1 MQKIVLDTNVV
12 VASLISNGIPFK
24 IINELAF
31 ENKVTVCISGP
42 IFDEYVEVLSR
53 PKFSV
58 FKDFKSRAETFIT
71 KIQEVAV
78 KFSPDI
84 KLNVISDEADNRF
97 LELSVYAKADYLITG
112 NTNDFTEDKYEN
124 VDIVTPREFWDKH
137 EE

>member
-84 KLNVISDEADNRF
+84 TLNVISDDED
-97 LELSVYAKADYLITG
+97 DYCIY
-112 NTNDFTEDKYEN
+112 FRK
-124 VDIVTPREFWDKH
+124 
-137 EE
+137 

>member
-24 IINELAF
+24 IISELAF

-78 KFSPDI
+78 KYSPDI

-124 VDIVTPREFWDKH
+124 VDIVTPREYWDNH
-137 EE
+137 SE

>member
-42 IFDEYVEVLSR
+42 IFEEYVEVLSR

-78 KFSPDI
+78 KYSPDI

-124 VDIVTPREFWDKH
+124 VDIVTPREYWDNH
-137 EE
+137 SV

>member
-42 IFDEYVEVLSR
+42 IFEEYVEVLSR

-112 NTNDFTEDKYEN
+112 NTNDFTENKYEN
-124 VDIVTPREFWDKH
+124 VDIVTPREYWDKH
-137 EE
+137 SE

>member
-31 ENKVTVCISGP
+31 ENKITVCISGP
-42 IFDEYVEVLSR
+42 IFEEYVEVLSR

-124 VDIVTPREFWDKH
+124 VDIVTPREYWEKH
-137 EE
+137 SM

>member
-42 IFDEYVEVLSR
+42 IFEEYVEVLSR

-112 NTNDFTEDKYEN
+112 NTNDFTENKNEN
-124 VDIVTPREFWDKH
+124 VDIVTPREYWDKH
-137 EE
+137 SE

>member
-84 KLNVISDEADNRF
+84 TLNVISDEADNRF

-124 VDIVTPREFWDKH
+124 VDIVTPREFWDKYS
-137 EE
+137 E

>member
-84 KLNVISDEADNRF
+84 TLNVISDEADNRF

-112 NTNDFTEDKYEN
+112 NTNDFTKDKYEN
-124 VDIVTPREFWDKH
+124 VDIVTPREFWDKYS
-137 EE
+137 E

>member
-84 KLNVISDEADNRF
+84 TLNVISDEADNRF

-112 NTNDFTEDKYEN
+112 NTNDFTKDKYEN
-124 VDIVTPREFWDKH
+124 VDIVTPREFWVKYS
-137 EE
+137 E

>member
-31 ENKVTVCISGP
+31 ENKVIICISGP
-42 IFDEYVEVLSR
+42 IFEEYVEVLSR

-58 FKDFKSRAETFIT
+58 FKDFKSRADTFIS
-71 KIQEVAV
+71 KIQEVAI

-112 NTNDFTEDKYEN
+112 NTTDFTEKKYEN
-124 VDIVTPREFWDKH
+124 VDIVTPREYWDKH
-137 EE
+137 SE

>member
-12 VASLISNGIPFK
+12 VASLISNGVPFK

-42 IFDEYVEVLSR
+42 IFEEYVEVLSR

-137 EE
+137 SE

>member
-84 KLNVISDEADNRF
+84 TLNVISDEADNRF
-97 LELSVYAKADYLITG
+97 LELSVHAKANYLITG

-124 VDIVTPREFWDKH
+124 VDIVTPREFWVKYS
-137 EE
+137 E

>member
-112 NTNDFTEDKYEN
+112 NTNDFTKDKYEN
-124 VDIVTPREFWDKH
+124 VDIVTPREFWVKYS
-137 EE
+137 E

>member
-1 MQKIVLDTNVV
+1 MQRIVLDTNVV

-42 IFDEYVEVLSR
+42 IFEEYVEVLSR

-112 NTNDFTEDKYEN
+112 NTNDFTENKYKN
-124 VDIVTPREFWDKH
+124 VDIVTPREYWEKYS
-137 EE
+137 E

>member
-84 KLNVISDEADNRF
+84 TLNVISDEADNRF
-97 LELSVYAKADYLITG
+97 LEISVYAKADYLITG
-112 NTNDFTEDKYEN
+112 NTNDFTKDKYEN
-124 VDIVTPREFWDKH
+124 VDIVTPREFWVKYS
-137 EE
+137 E

>member
-78 KFSPDI
+78 KYSPDI

-112 NTNDFTEDKYEN
+112 NTNDFTKDKYEN
-124 VDIVTPREFWDKH
+124 VDIVTPREFWVKYS
-137 EE
+137 E

>member
-84 KLNVISDEADNRF
+84 TLNVISGEADNRF

-112 NTNDFTEDKYEN
+112 NTNDFTKDKYEN
-124 VDIVTPREFWDKH
+124 VDIVTPREFWDKYS
-137 EE
+137 E

>member
-1 MQKIVLDTNVV
+1 MQRIVLDTNVV

-42 IFDEYVEVLSR
+42 IFEEYVEVLSR

-112 NTNDFTEDKYEN
+112 NTNDFTENKYEN
-124 VDIVTPREFWDKH
+124 VDIVTPREYWEKYS
-137 EE
+137 E

>member
-42 IFDEYVEVLSR
+42 IFEEYVEVLSR

-78 KFSPDI
+78 KYSPDI

-124 VDIVTPREFWDKH
+124 VDIVTPREYWDNH
-137 EE
+137 SE

>member
-84 KLNVISDEADNRF
+84 TLNVISDEADNRF

-112 NTNDFTEDKYEN
+112 NTNDFTKDKYEN
-124 VDIVTPREFWDKH
+124 VDIVTPREFWDKFS
-137 EE
+137 E

>member
-31 ENKVTVCISGP
+31 ENKVTICLSSP
-42 IFDEYVEVLSR
+42 IFEEYVEVLSR

-58 FKDFKSRAETFIT
+58 FKDFKIRAETFIT

-97 LELSVYAKADYLITG
+97 LELSVYAKADSLITG
-112 NTNDFTEDKYEN
+112 NINDFTEDKYEN

-137 EE
+137 SE

>member
-42 IFDEYVEVLSR
+42 IFEEYVEVLSR

-112 NTNDFTEDKYEN
+112 NTNDFTENKYEN
-124 VDIVTPREFWDKH
+124 VDIVTPREYWEKYS
-137 EE
+137 E

>member
-42 IFDEYVEVLSR
+42 IFEEYVEVLSR

-58 FKDFKSRAETFIT
+58 FKDVKSRAETFIT

-78 KFSPDI
+78 KYSPDI

-124 VDIVTPREFWDKH
+124 VDIVTPREYWDNH
-137 EE
+137 SE

>member
-12 VASLISNGIPFK
+12 VASLISNGVPFK

-42 IFDEYVEVLSR
+42 IFEEYVEVLSR

>member
-31 ENKVTVCISGP
+31 ANKVTVCISGP

-53 PKFSV
+53 PKFSI
-58 FKDFKSRAETFIT
+58 FKDFKSRADTFIS

-78 KFSPDI
+78 KYSPDI
-84 KLNVISDEADNRF
+84 KLNIITDEADNRF

-112 NTNDFTEDKYEN
+112 NRNDFKEDKYEN

-137 EE
+137 SQ

>member
-84 KLNVISDEADNRF
+84 TLNVISDEADNRF

-124 VDIVTPREFWDKH
+124 VDIVTPREFWDKFS
-137 EE
+137 E

>member
-84 KLNVISDEADNRF
+84 TLNVISDEADNRF

>member
-42 IFDEYVEVLSR
+42 IFEEYVEVLSR

-112 NTNDFTEDKYEN
+112 NTNDFTENKYEN

-137 EE
+137 SE

>member
-42 IFDEYVEVLSR
+42 IFEEYVEVLSR

-97 LELSVYAKADYLITG
+97 LELSVYAQADYLITG
-112 NTNDFTEDKYEN
+112 NTNDFTENKYEN
-124 VDIVTPREFWDKH
+124 VDIVTPREYWDKYS
-137 EE
+137 E

>member
-42 IFDEYVEVLSR
+42 IFEEYVEVLSR

-78 KFSPDI
+78 KYSPDI

-124 VDIVTPREFWDKH
+124 VDIVTPREYWDKYS
-137 EE
+137 E

>member
-31 ENKVTVCISGP
+31 ENKVIVCISGP
-42 IFDEYVEVLSR
+42 IFEEYVEVLSR

-84 KLNVISDEADNRF
+84 TLSVISDEADNRF
-97 LELSVYAKADYLITG
+97 LELSIYAKADYLITG
-112 NTNDFTEDKYEN
+112 NTNDFTQSKYEN
-124 VDIVTPREFWDKH
+124 VDIVTPREYWDKH
-137 EE
+137 SE

>member
-97 LELSVYAKADYLITG
+97 LELSVYAKADYLIIG

>member
-1 MQKIVLDTNVV
+1 MQRIVLDTNVV

-42 IFDEYVEVLSR
+42 IFEEYVEVLSR

-112 NTNDFTEDKYEN
+112 NTNDFTENKYEN
-124 VDIVTPREFWDKH
+124 VDIVTSREYWEKYS
-137 EE
+137 E